1 MFMLPYGFKTLTLT
15 NAAHDN
21 MSDMHLERLLLL
33 KCVKIHDVLE
43 YILLLIE
50 WKETVFVL
58 GD

>member
-33 KCVKIHDVLE
+33 KCVKFMMFWSIF
-43 YILLLIE
+43 YY
-50 WKETVFVL
+50 
-58 GD
+58 